1 MGGRGGGREDPPPE
15 GGLSKRK
22 RGPAEE
28 RVCSQLFSQQEAF
41 QIKEGSA
48 LLCTIREKNG
58 KVGFMVVR
66 MKEKSSSELEKNQLM
81 LINRNEASGYFQYN
95 RYMKIQVNYHNSG
108 SCLISHKTGAG
119 NEVH

>member
-1 MGGRGGGREDPPPE
+1 
-15 GGLSKRK
+15 
-22 RGPAEE
+22 
-28 RVCSQLFSQQEAF
+28 
-41 QIKEGSA
+41 
-48 LLCTIREKNG
+48 
-58 KVGFMVVR
+58 MVVR
-66 MKEKSSSELEKNQLM
+66 MKEKSSNELEKNQLM